1 MPYPGGGIPANG
13 ETASLMAAPEFPRSC
28 GALLRGA
35 GRGTSRTLGRR
46 PRLMTSSSSRN
57 GTLKNFGFRYE
68 IKLLVAVG
76 LVVQI
81 EVSLFVWVTLSS
93 PPKYLGGLVKAK

>member
-1 MPYPGGGIPANG
+1 
-13 ETASLMAAPEFPRSC
+13 
-28 GALLRGA
+28 
-35 GRGTSRTLGRR
+35 
-46 PRLMTSSSSRN
+46 MTSSSSRN

-81 EVSLFVWVTLSS
+81 EVLYILSVFS
-93 PPKYLGGLVKAK
+93 KPPPEVLGGS